1 MPEAGL
7 FSAAELVDMA
17 IQLEQNGQAFYLQ
30 ASLRAQQP
38 EVQRLL
44 EHLAKQEQHHEQ
56 LFRKLQPTEREHRP
70 GQEYPGQKSA
80 YIQALLEERLLPSDQ
95 VVNQVL
101 PGLTSDSEV
110 LNFAL
115 GMEKD
120 SLLFYYE
127 MRHLLGDAAKPIVK
141 EIIAEE
147 KKHVETLR
155 GLCHLCRT

>member
-30 ASLRAQQP
+30 ASLRASQP
-38 EVQRLL
+38 EVKRLL
-44 EHLAKQEQHHEQ
+44 EHLAQQEQHHEQ
-56 LFRKLQPTEREHRP
+56 MFRKLQPTEREHRP

-101 PGLTSDSEV
+101 PD
-110 LNFAL
+110 FAL

-127 MRHLLGDAAKPIVK
+127 MRHLLGDDAKPIVK
-141 EIIAEE
+141 EIITEE